1 MNRKPPTAAAKSLP
15 EEQLFVAIMK
25 TADTLSRDSEPLIK
39 DAGLT
44 SAQYNVLRIL
54 RGAGTDGL
62 PCRAIGQRMISH
74 DPDMTRMLDRME
86 KRELI
91 TRSRGQ
97 QDRRVVT
104 TRITPQG
111 LQLLKKL
118 DQPIQDFH
126 KQRFRHMSSAQLQQ
140 LKVLLEQIG
149 VRESC

>member
-1 MNRKPPTAAAKSLP
+1 MNRKPPTAATKSLP

-25 TADTLSRDSEPLIK
+25 TADNLSRDSEPLIK

-54 RGAGTDGL
+54 RGAGPDGL
-62 PCRAIGQRMISH
+62 PCRAIGERMISH

-149 VRESC
+149 MHASC